1 MFKLIRN
8 LVIGLALAVPA
19 CVVAAE
25 KTDVALN
32 DIPKLAKEDQ
42 HPVSCRRIYR
52 ALTETH
58 YRKDVAID
66 DQFVQDFYIQY
77 FKYVDPY
84 KSLFF
89 RNEIKEFIADIGNV
103 RASIVRCKLDLPYK
117 IFNRYAVH
125 KFDQMKNAIALL
137 EGDKLDLNENDEFVY
152 DREKE
157 DWPEDPKQRSELW
170 KKIVKYDL
178 IKIILSGKSR
188 EDASKQLIK
197 RYRSNLNFLT
207 QLVSED
213 AFSAFENTL
222 AHQFDPH
229 TNYMSPI
236 ASEEFFADMHLSL
249 EGIGATL
256 KTEDDTVVIEELI
269 PGGPAEKSKLLKPK
283 DRIIGVGAKENKITD
298 LVGMRLDEAVKLIRG
313 PKGSKVFLQIQRGE
327 GEAARIFVISL
338 IRDKIKLTD
347 RAAAGEVLNIDGHKV
362 GVLKVSSFYDNL
374 TSDAREQL
382 EKLKKEKIES
392 LVVDLRGNGGGLIT
406 EAAGFTGLF
415 IEMGPVVQVRDMNN
429 FIETVDDPSSDIMY
443 DGPMVVL
450 IDNLSA
456 SASEIFAAAL
466 QDYGRALIVGSNSFG
481 KGTVQQVR
489 SLSKF
494 YDLFNGELG
503 QLSYTIAKF
512 YRINGGSTQLRGVTP
527 DVVMPM
533 LSDVQKY
540 SEKELDNALPWDSI
554 KSQKFQRVGSP
565 AEHAQELTRELNARI
580 ASDPAY
586 QVTLEQIELAK
597 KIVDKPS
604 VSLNL
609 EERKTKKEEDA
620 KGELDRTN
628 RLLKII
634 GQKPVENL
642 NDVPADV
649 KFPDP
654 IKDQAARVAL
664 GLALQQ

>member
-347 RAAAGEVLNIDGHKV
+347 RAA
-362 GVLKVSSFYDNL
+362 
-374 TSDAREQL
+374 

-415 IEMGPVVQVRDMNN
+415 IEKGPVVQVRDMNN

-565 AEHAQELTRELNARI
+565 AEHAQKLSIELNARI

>member
-1 MFKLIRN
+1 
-8 LVIGLALAVPA
+8 
-19 CVVAAE
+19 
-25 KTDVALN
+25 
-32 DIPKLAKEDQ
+32 
-42 HPVSCRRIYR
+42 
-52 ALTETH
+52 
-58 YRKDVAID
+58 
-66 DQFVQDFYIQY
+66 
-77 FKYVDPY
+77 
-84 KSLFF
+84 
-89 RNEIKEFIADIGNV
+89 
-103 RASIVRCKLDLPYK
+103 
-117 IFNRYAVH
+117 
-125 KFDQMKNAIALL
+125 
-137 EGDKLDLNENDEFVY
+137 
-152 DREKE
+152 
-157 DWPEDPKQRSELW
+157 
-170 KKIVKYDL
+170 
-178 IKIILSGKSR
+178 
-188 EDASKQLIK
+188 
-197 RYRSNLNFLT
+197 
-207 QLVSED
+207 
-213 AFSAFENTL
+213 
-222 AHQFDPH
+222 
-229 TNYMSPI
+229 MSPI

-415 IEMGPVVQVRDMNN
+415 IEKGPVVQVRDMNN

-565 AEHAQELTRELNARI
+565 AEHAQKLSIELNARI

-609 EERKTKKEEDA
+609 DERKAKKEEDA

>member
-1 MFKLIRN
+1 MIYADNAATTKMSKAAIDVMCTLTNSCWGNPSSLYTHGQKAKEVLEKAREEVAS
-8 LVIGLALAVPA
+8 VIGAGA
-19 CVVAAE
+19 
-25 KTDVALN
+25 
-32 DIPKLAKEDQ
+32 
-42 HPVSCRRIYR
+42 R
-52 ALTETH
+52 
-58 YRKDVAID
+58 
-66 DQFVQDFYIQY
+66 
-77 FKYVDPY
+77 
-84 KSLFF
+84 
-89 RNEIKEFIADIGNV
+89 EIIFTSGGSEADNQ
-103 RASIVRCKLDLPYK
+103 A
-117 IFNRYAVH
+117 
-125 KFDQMKNAIALL
+125 
-137 EGDKLDLNENDEFVY
+137 
-152 DREKE
+152 
-157 DWPEDPKQRSELW
+157 
-170 KKIVKYDL
+170 
-178 IKIILSGKSR
+178 ILSAAAIGKR
-188 EDASKQLIK
+188 KGKLHI
-197 RYRSNLNFLT
+197 
-207 QLVSED
+207 VST
-213 AFSAFENTL
+213 AFEHHAVL
-222 AHQFDPH
+222 H
-229 TNYMSPI
+229 T
-236 ASEEFFADMHLSL
+236 
-249 EGIGATL
+249 
-256 KTEDDTVVIEELI
+256 
-269 PGGPAEKSKLLKPK
+269 
-283 DRIIGVGAKENKITD
+283 
-298 LVGMRLDEAVKLIRG
+298 
-313 PKGSKVFLQIQRGE
+313 
-327 GEAARIFVISL
+327 
-338 IRDKIKLTD
+338 
-347 RAAAGEVLNIDGHKV
+347 
-362 GVLKVSSFYDNL
+362 
-374 TSDAREQL
+374 L

-415 IEMGPVVQVRDMNN
+415 IEKGPVVQVRDMNN

-533 LSDVQKY
+533 ISDVQKY

-565 AEHAQELTRELNARI
+565 AEHAQKLSIELNARI